1 VLNDETVAAPKTPKS
16 GSAVSRRV
24 TNSGNFQRGAD
35 SSACT
40 CFRAWPKP
48 YFYAGK
54 WPMVT
59 TLSAR
64 EKVAD
69 FFPGAQLPQMHHNS
83 NKKLINRRTLLGV

>member
-1 VLNDETVAAPKTPKS
+1 LNDETVAAPKIPKS

-35 SSACT
+35 SSALHMFPRLAKT
-40 CFRAWPKP
+40 I
-48 YFYAGK
+48 FYAGK

-69 FFPGAQLPQMHHNS
+69 FFPGAQLPQMHHNI
-83 NKKLINRRTLLGV
+83 NKKLINRRTLLRF